1 MLDVKLLF
9 SYFASMDRELFALE
23 ERIEQFIT
31 LCQNLRTENQEL
43 RTRVA
48 GLEVERNRLNEKIE
62 TACARLET
70 LMEQMPE

>member
-1 MLDVKLLF
+1 
-9 SYFASMDRELFALE
+9 MDRELFTLE

-31 LCQNLRTENQEL
+31 LCQNLRAENQEL

-62 TACARLET
+62 TACTRLES
-70 LMEQMPE
+70 LMERIPEQ

>member
-1 MLDVKLLF
+1 
-9 SYFASMDRELFALE
+9 MDRELFALE
-23 ERIEQFIT
+23 ERIQQFVT
-31 LCQNLRTENQEL
+31 LCQNLRSENQEL

-62 TACARLET
+62 TACTRLES

>member
-1 MLDVKLLF
+1 
-9 SYFASMDRELFALE
+9 MDRELFALE

-62 TACARLET
+62 TACGRLES
-70 LMEQMPE
+70 LMERMPEQ

>member
-1 MLDVKLLF
+1 
-9 SYFASMDRELFALE
+9 MDRDLFALE

-43 RTRVA
+43 RTRMA

-62 TACARLET
+62 TACSRLES
-70 LMEQMPE
+70 LMEQMPEQ

>member
-1 MLDVKLLF
+1 
-9 SYFASMDRELFALE
+9 MDRELFALE

-31 LCQNLRTENQEL
+31 LCQNLRAENQEL

-62 TACARLET
+62 AACARLEA
-70 LMEQMPE
+70 LLERVPE

>member
-1 MLDVKLLF
+1 
-9 SYFASMDRELFALE
+9 MDREPCALE
-23 ERIEQFIT
+23 ERSEQFIT

-62 TACARLET
+62 TACDRLES
-70 LMEQMPE
+70 LMERMPEQ

>member
-1 MLDVKLLF
+1 
-9 SYFASMDRELFALE
+9 MDRELFALE

-31 LCQNLRTENQEL
+31 LCHNLRAENQEL

-62 TACARLET
+62 NACTRLES
-70 LMEQMPE
+70 LMERMPEQ

>member
-1 MLDVKLLF
+1 
-9 SYFASMDRELFALE
+9 MDRELFALE

-62 TACARLET
+62 TACDRLES
-70 LMEQMPE
+70 LMERMPEQ